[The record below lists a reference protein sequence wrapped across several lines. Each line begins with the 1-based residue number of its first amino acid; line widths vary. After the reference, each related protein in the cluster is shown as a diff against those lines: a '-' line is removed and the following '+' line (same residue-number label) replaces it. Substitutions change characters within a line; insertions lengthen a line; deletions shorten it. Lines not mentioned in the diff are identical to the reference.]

1 MEKPDGN
8 SFVSDNPVTTD
19 GFAFLE
25 FTSVNSN
32 QLADLFARIGFVEI
46 GRHRNKAIRLFSQG
60 KIKFLLND
68 QTVGSAKNF
77 RDVHQQGTCSMGFFV
92 KDSGRCFDEVVNRGA
107 TPAGNPE
114 FDIPAIEG
122 VGGSLIYLMDLSK
135 EKSFFEEEFEIT
147 AAELSPKTMLIDIDH
162 VTHNVTR
169 GYLNS
174 WAEFYEKLFD
184 FKKVRTFE
192 IKGRKTGL
200 LSHAMVSPCGKIR
213 IPLNESCDQE
223 SQIEEFLAQHNGDG
237 IQHIALS
244 SADIYQT
251 VRTIKMRGV
260 PFQTTPDTYYD
271 LIDSRL
277 PGHGEDIEMMHELG
291 ILVDGGEKQ
300 GGGKLLQIFTTNAIG
315 PVFFE
320 FIQRKGNQGFGDGN
334 FQALFESIELDQIRR
349 GVITA
354 A

>member
-1 MEKPDGN
+1 METLVE
-8 SFVSDNPVTTD
+8 SSVMTENPVTTD

-46 GRHRNKAIRLFSQG
+46 GRHRKKDIRLFSQG

-68 QTVGSAKNF
+68 EAVGNSKKF
-77 RDVHQQGTCSMGFFV
+77 RDIHQQGTCSMGFFV
-92 KDSGRCFDEVVNRGA
+92 QDSRQCFDAVVQRGA
-107 TPAGNPE
+107 TPAAAPE
-114 FDIPAIEG
+114 FEIPAIEG
-122 VGGSLIYLMDLSK
+122 VGGSLIYLMDLSRS
-135 EKSFFEEEFEIT
+135 ETFFEDEFEIS
-147 AAELSPKTMLIDIDH
+147 AAELSPKTMLVEIDH

-213 IPLNESCDQE
+213 IPLNESSDQE
-223 SQIEEFLAQHNGDG
+223 SQIEEFLVQHNGDG

-260 PFQTTPDTYYD
+260 PFQATPDTYYD

-277 PGHGEDIEMMHELG
+277 PGHGEDVGMMHELG

-349 GVITA
+349 GVIA
-354 A
+354 AV